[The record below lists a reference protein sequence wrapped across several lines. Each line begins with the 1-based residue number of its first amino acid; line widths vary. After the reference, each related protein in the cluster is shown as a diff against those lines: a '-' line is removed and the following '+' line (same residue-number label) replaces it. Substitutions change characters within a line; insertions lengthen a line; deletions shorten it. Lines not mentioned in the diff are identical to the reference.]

1 MPVGAIVSVVGT
13 IVGEDVAGH
22 LDGIPEPTPSNGVG
36 AIVELGRKG
45 DDIIQCVRALR

>member
-1 MPVGAIVSVVGT
+1 MPVGAIVGT
-13 IVGEDVAGH
+13 IVGDVDGH

>member
-1 MPVGAIVSVVGT
+1 MPVGAIVSIVGT
-13 IVGEDVAGH
+13 IVGDVAGH